1 MDIWPPLGGVR
12 TAWALAAAVVIV
24 AAHAPAADRDSNA
37 DLAAIQVMHDVS
49 LADAAKPLTELEDKY
64 RKALEKR
71 KTTAQ
76 DAGDL
81 DGVLAFKAEL
91 DALDTG
97 NQIVNPR
104 NSGDLAKLR
113 RIYQEHKAK
122 LAPEVEAAVAKADKD
137 YADQLNKLVTDLTKS
152 GQTEEAVK
160 VRVALD
166 DFKEA
171 QRAKRKADDSG
182 LAAGP
187 SGKAVG
193 SSRSAREE
201 ALKKL
206 LTSTP
211 WLWRAGPVETK
222 DYIQIRFNK
231 DGTVSGVYWL
241 THWEVT
247 GPTTFKV
254 VQMKDPK
261 RYWIFEMGDDKKLAK
276 DLQGKGTL
284 NGPKTLQKFE

>member
-1 MDIWPPLGGVR
+1 MKKDICLSFAR
-12 TAWALAAAVVIV
+12 LRSAWVLAVLIAGAHTAAA
-24 AAHAPAADRDSNA
+24 DSGSNA

-49 LADAAKPLTELEDKY
+49 LADAAKPLTQLEDKY

-97 NQIVNPR
+97 NQIVNPK

-152 GQTEEAVK
+152 GQTEEAVE

-166 DFKEA
+166 DFKDA
-171 QRAKRKADDSG
+171 QRSKSRKAATE
-182 LAAGP
+182 LA
-187 SGKAVG
+187 G
-193 SSRSAREE
+193 SRPGSRESALNR
-201 ALKKL
+201 L
-206 LTSTP
+206 LTGS
-211 WLWRAGPVETK
+211 
-222 DYIQIRFNK
+222 N
-231 DGTVSGVYWL
+231 
-241 THWEVT
+241 
-247 GPTTFKV
+247 
-254 VQMKDPK
+254 
-261 RYWIFEMGDDKKLAK
+261 
-276 DLQGKGTL
+276 
-284 NGPKTLQKFE
+284 